1 MTRSS
6 ALALALLPLGT
17 ALVAATPA
25 GVSRHTATITVTA
38 TDLRNA
44 KGMVLA
50 CLTSEEANFPKC
62 RGVPGVRGAK
72 ARAIEGSVKLTFTDV
87 PAGRYAIAIL
97 HDENANG
104 KADRMLGM
112 MPKEGFVFSRD
123 AKVRMGP
130 PEFGDAA
137 FDVGTADKSM
147 AIKVRYML

>member
-1 MTRSS
+1 MTR
-6 ALALALLPLGT
+6 AAAIALLPLGA
-17 ALVAATPA
+17 ALAAAAPA
-25 GVSRHTATITVTA
+25 EKGATVTITA

-72 ARAIEGSVKLTFTDV
+72 AKAHEGSVTLTFKDV

-97 HDENANG
+97 HDENGNG

-112 MPKEGFVFSRD
+112 MPKEGFGFSRD
-123 AKVRMGP
+123 AKVKMGP
-130 PEFGDAA
+130 PAFSEAA
-137 FDVGTADKSM
+137 FDLGASDKAM